1 MKKWKVIVGIALVF
15 LLGVA
20 TGALVTH
27 RAYQRGIKSFTE
39 GGPTGVRSMMVK
51 MMTRRLDLTPA
62 QQVEVDTVVRE
73 AQREFQVIRQEVQPR
88 AEEIL
93 DRATERIRKQ
103 LDVKQREKFERIV
116 EQHRQRWHDAK
127 VD

>member
-1 MKKWKVIVGIALVF
+1 
-15 LLGVA
+15 
-20 TGALVTH
+20 
-27 RAYQRGIKSFTE
+27 
-39 GGPTGVRSMMVK
+39 
-51 MMTRRLDLTPA
+51 
-62 QQVEVDTVVRE
+62 
-73 AQREFQVIRQEVQPR
+73 VIRQEVQPR